1 MMIMMIMMMMM
12 MMMMY
17 YICRLAGKSEA
28 FKTLRSGSL
37 KSQSLPNLAPR
48 QANFP
53 SIANTGH
60 QADNHDNREQ
70 GHSNKTANNV
80 VDISIAV
87 PDIKAKKRKR
97 KLKKQVSLSDR
108 IDEFY
113 KKLDDFE
120 TSDQHTAS
128 ESDYFLPPL
137 QE

>member
-1 MMIMMIMMMMM
+1 MAKMMMMM
-12 MMMMY
+12 MMMMCC
-17 YICRLAGKSEA
+17 ICRLAGKSEA

-48 QANFP
+48 HANFP
-53 SIANTGH
+53 PTANNSH

-70 GHSNKTANNV
+70 GHSNETANNI

-97 KLKKQVSLSDR
+97 KLKKISLSDR

>member
-1 MMIMMIMMMMM
+1 MLCMAKMMMMICC
-12 MMMMY
+12 
-17 YICRLAGKSEA
+17 ICRLTGKSEA
-28 FKTLRSGSL
+28 FQTLRSSSL

-53 SIANTGH
+53 PITNTSH

-70 GHSNKTANNV
+70 GHSNETANNI

-97 KLKKQVSLSDR
+97 KLKKQISLSDR

-137 QE
+137 HE